1 MTKLRWLTVTNPT
14 CDVVVFMRPD
24 GSAQA
29 VIKARDHTTTH
40 EIPVPSKGQRMIV
53 KRTPDGC
60 VEVIYEETPEEQ
72 PNEYPEQRGS

>member
-1 MTKLRWLTVTNPT
+1 MTKLRWLTVTDPT

-40 EIPVPSKGQRMIV
+40 EIPVPSKG
-53 KRTPDGC
+53 
-60 VEVIYEETPEEQ
+60 
-72 PNEYPEQRGS
+72 